1 MAILTHLY
9 SREMQNFVNFNQVE
23 HKESE
28 LVQTLWNGAYSKD
41 QSPLSEK
48 ELHALFYRVNQP
60 YREKLNN
67 LFDTELRRVK
77 DMPA

>member
-9 SREMQNFVNFNQVE
+9 SREMQNFVNFNQEE
-23 HKESE
+23 HKKSD
-28 LVQTLWNGAYSKD
+28 LVQTLWNGAYSNN
-41 QSPLSEK
+41 QTLSEK